1 MIMLNDYESNE
12 YEMTFDDYNDAMESA
27 HYWSTLHAYADLVVE
42 HGRKQVNA
50 DLTEILNKVIMRIV
64 NDDNGQNT

>member
-1 MIMLNDYESNE
+1 MLNDYESNE

-27 HYWSTLHAYADLVVE
+27 HYWSILHAYADLVVE

>member
-1 MIMLNDYESNE
+1 MLNDYESNE

>member
-1 MIMLNDYESNE
+1 MLNDYESNE
-12 YEMTFDDYNDAMESA
+12 YEMTFDDYNDAMETA